1 MSRLSCLILVAP
13 AVAAASCGTDEVP
26 WPAAGGSIA
35 CEPLAAA
42 QKTALAWLRANAPPW
57 DLMNEYSLFGAPGGV
72 DGLEFGVASVGVNAS
87 LAAKMRRPWAA
98 AVPRDVFDDYS
109 LPYACVN
116 EPRTDWRALV
126 GAAVD
131 PVVDALPAGAS
142 LDDVIAAI
150 NGYGANASDSVWA
163 RLGGV
168 VFKSSQT
175 PLIYDPVSTAA
186 FGYASCTGVSV
197 TFVAALRAAGVPARL
212 VGTPAW
218 RGDPANGNHNW
229 VEIYRE
235 GNWSFIEAHPA
246 GGGETLDDPCDKWF
260 CNAAHFP
267 SGKNATTVFAA
278 RFDRVHNDSVY
289 PMAWD
294 PTNLDVPGVDRTADY
309 FAMCS
314 KC

>member
-1 MSRLSCLILVAP
+1 
-13 AVAAASCGTDEVP
+13 
-26 WPAAGGSIA
+26 
-35 CEPLAAA
+35 
-42 QKTALAWLRANAPPW
+42 
-57 DLMNEYSLFGAPGGV
+57 
-72 DGLEFGVASVGVNAS
+72 
-87 LAAKMRRPWAA
+87 MRRPWAA

-229 VEIYRE
+229 VELWDGASWRFWE
-235 GNWSFIEAHPA
+235 GRPA
-246 GGGETLDDPCDKWF
+246 GGGETLTNPCDKWF
-260 CNAAHFP
+260 CKAARFP
-267 SGKNATTVFAA
+267 INGSTKVYAA
-278 RFDRVHNDSVY
+278 RFDRHSNQTVY
-289 PMAWD
+289 PLAWD
-294 PTNLDVPGVDRTADY
+294 PSNLDTPGVERTDDY
-309 FAMCS
+309 VTMCGR
-314 KC
+314 C